1 MIRQVVLIG
10 AGVDTSQDVV
20 ASLRGA
26 LAQSPGVQQSHLG
39 ADLPGSWGGLGL
51 TWDALLSDDAPPVA
65 AQLCGLDVGPLDA
78 VRFLPLHRALPEPG
92 IRGGIKRTLLLRV
105 QSGAPPTA
113 VEQFER
119 DLMAMPAHI
128 PAIRNWCLSRVDLS
142 RVEAGLQA
150 STWTHVWEQEYRT
163 LDGLLKDY
171 HGSPYHWGWV
181 ERWFDP
187 EVPGHIVEVR
197 LAHVF
202 KEAEASILA
211 WEGD

>member
-1 MIRQVVLIG
+1 MICQVVLIG
-10 AGVDTSQDVV
+10 AGAGTPQDAV
-20 ASLRGA
+20 ASLRSA
-26 LAQSPGVQQSHLG
+26 LAQAPGVQQSHLG
-39 ADLPGSWGGLGL
+39 ADLPASWGGLGL
-51 TWDALLSDDAPPVA
+51 TWDALLGDDPPPVA
-65 AQLCGLDVGPLDA
+65 AQLHGLTVGAVDA
-78 VRFLPLHRALPEPG
+78 VRFRPLHRALPEPG

-105 QSGAPPTA
+105 KPGSPPTA

-119 DLMAMPAHI
+119 DLITMPAHI
-128 PAIRNWCLSRVDLS
+128 PAIRNWRLSRVD
-142 RVEAGLQA
+142 AALQA

-171 HGSPYHWGWV
+171 QGSPYHWGWV

-202 KEAEASILA
+202 KEAAASILA
-211 WEGD
+211 GDGD